1 MTEPYLDS
9 ASKKAEIAD
18 WPGARLAP
26 LREWLQRNI
35 SGLEGPIE
43 LLKFAGGQSNPTY
56 KITTADDQYVL
67 RRRPHGLLLDS
78 AHAIDREYHLLE
90 CLYPTHVPVPRPL
103 AFCDDPQVAGTS
115 FYVMALVDGR
125 NFSDGT
131 LPQVLEQD
139 RREVYASSVRTLAN
153 LHAIDPSEVGLND
166 FGKPGNYFARQL
178 ARWTRQYRA
187 SETDIIP
194 AMERLIAWL
203 PKHIPAQS
211 RTSIV
216 HGDYRI
222 DNLLFDNKLPF
233 VTAVLDWE
241 LATIGDPLADVMN
254 VAMNWILPADGRSG
268 LAGVDLQSCHLPA
281 MTDILTMYC
290 QASDQSH
297 VPSVEWYFAFG
308 LFRLA
313 SIIQGVKRRS
323 IDGNASSNRAAS
335 AIALLLPLT
344 ELAIS
349 YTEERL

>member
-1 MTEPYLDS
+1 MTESYSDS
-9 ASKKAEIAD
+9 ASNEAEIAD
-18 WPGARLAP
+18 WPGFRLAQ

-43 LLKFAGGQSNPTY
+43 LTKFVGGQSNPTY
-56 KITTADDQYVL
+56 KIITADEQYVL

-115 FYVMALVDGR
+115 FYVMSLVDGR

-131 LPQVLEQD
+131 LPQVPEQD
-139 RREVYASSVRTLAN
+139 RREVYASAVRTLAD
-153 LHAIDPSEVGLND
+153 LHSIDPSEVGLSD
-166 FGKPGNYFARQL
+166 FGRLGNYFARQL

-194 AMERLIAWL
+194 AMERLIVWL
-203 PKHIPAQS
+203 PEHIPAQS

-222 DNLLFDNKLPF
+222 DNLLFDNELPL

-241 LATIGDPLADVMN
+241 LATIGDPLADIMN
-254 VAMNWILPADGRSG
+254 VAMNWVLPADGRSG
-268 LAGVDLQSCHLPA
+268 LSGVDLQANQLPA
-281 MTDILTMYC
+281 MTDILEMYC
-290 QASDQSH
+290 QAGDQSH
-297 VPSVEWYFAFG
+297 ILSVEWYFAFG

-335 AIALLLPLT
+335 AIALLPVLT

-349 YTEERL
+349 YTKKI